1 MFELEKDDRICG
13 IDRTSSALAMAFAHD
28 FILEVMLTGEMLAL
42 GEAEAEA
49 LSRRMVERWQRRY
62 GGPLI
67 DGPEPPPE
75 TVRQLYAT
83 KAFVDRLARK
93 ALRRS
98 AEMRAAT
105 AGQTNQKPVTP
116 EMKKAGAAALAK
128 SAHLSPEERA
138 AEVYRAMAIHT
149 MPDFQVCVGA

>member
-1 MFELEKDDRICG
+1 MFELEKDDRIRG

-28 FILEVMLTGEMLAL
+28 FILELMLTNEMLDL
-42 GEAEAEA
+42 GEKEAEAY
-49 LSRRMVERWQRRY
+49 SRRMVDRWKRRY
-62 GGPLI
+62 GGPLTG
-67 DGPEPPPE
+67 GPEPSPE

-105 AGQTNQKPVTP
+105 AGQADQDPITP

-128 SAHLSPEERA
+128 SAHLSSEERA
-138 AEVYRAMAIHT
+138 AEVFRAMAR
-149 MPDFQVCVGA
+149 FS